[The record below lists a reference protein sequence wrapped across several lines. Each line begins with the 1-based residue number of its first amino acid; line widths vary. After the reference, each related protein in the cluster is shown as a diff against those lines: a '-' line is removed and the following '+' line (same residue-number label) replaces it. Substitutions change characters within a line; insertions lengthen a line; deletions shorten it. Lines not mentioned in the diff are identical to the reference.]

1 MTLPPHI
8 PVPGER
14 FNFADHLLQ
23 VNAAHPDRA
32 AFIDD
37 RGTLTYGQTAERV
50 RRMAADGPR
59 MYRSPGSPSGTAP
72 PSSPRSSMS

>member
-50 RRMAADGPR
+50 RRMAAGL
-59 MYRSPGSPSGTAP
+59 RSLQIRRQGFAFSCRP
-72 PSSPRSSMS
+72 PP